1 MAEEKRVQSLRK
13 RQGLPETSDKGT
25 ELDGSP
31 PPAQTDSEDDALD
44 KIQDLALQYYES
56 GHPDP
61 STISFVRHGE
71 TQSFPDGEGFYWI

>member
-1 MAEEKRVQSLRK
+1 MILASVLVMKK
-13 RQGLPETSDKGT
+13 HGLFEVYVGPELVHS
-25 ELDGSP
+25 
-31 PPAQTDSEDDALD
+31 TDSEDDALD

-71 TQSFPDGEGFYWI
+71 TQSFPDGEGFY